1 LSNPGSGKI
10 ALVANTAWSIYN
22 FRLGVIRAMIQ
33 RGLEVIAIAPRDD
46 YADKLTAEGVTYV
59 PLSMKA
65 HSTTGFADLKTWLEL
80 YRIYRSHRP
89 VLAIHYTIKMNI
101 YGSLACKW
109 LGIRSISVV
118 TGLGRTFQLSSFTQ
132 ILINRLY
139 RAATDSNQE
148 VWVLNTEDRE
158 RLIQEDICRRERIF
172 VLPSEGVNTH
182 KFIGT
187 NPKKE
192 GRIFRFLFAG
202 RLLRDKGIIDYVT
215 AARSLVRNYP
225 DVRCEVVG
233 FVNPEDNMSISLDDI
248 STWQDEGAINYL
260 GSHEDIRPF
269 IGRADCIVYPSF
281 YQEGISRILLEAASM
296 SRPIIT
302 TDQVGCRD
310 VVRDKYNGFL
320 IPIKSVD
327 SLEQAMRKMMGLSQ
341 SDRTVMGHLGR
352 KLAVEKYDEDKIIQI
367 YFDRLL
373 ADFIVKDVP
382 REHPK
387 SQ

>member
-1 LSNPGSGKI
+1 M
-10 ALVANTAWSIYN
+10 
-22 FRLGVIRAMIQ
+22 IR

-59 PLSMKA
+59 PLTMKA
-65 HSTTGFADLKTWLEL
+65 HGTSGLADMKTWRQL
-80 YRIYRSHRP
+80 YRIYKSHRP
-89 VLAIHYTIKMNI
+89 DLAIHYTIKMNI
-101 YGSLACKW
+101 YGSLACHW
-109 LGIRSISVV
+109 LGIGSVSVV
-118 TGLGRTFQLSSFTQ
+118 TGLGRTFQLSSLTQ
-132 ILINRLY
+132 TLVNRLY
-139 RAATDSNQE
+139 RAATKSNQE
-148 VWVLNTEDRE
+148 VWVLNSEDRD
-158 RLIQEDICRRERIF
+158 RLVYEGICSHEKIF
-172 VLPSEGVNTH
+172 VLPSEGVNTR
-182 KFIGT
+182 KFIGS

-202 RLLRDKGIIDYVT
+202 RLLRDKGIIDYVS
-215 AARSLVRNYP
+215 AARKLQRNYP

-233 FVNPEDNMSISLDDI
+233 FVNPEDSMSVSLDDI
-248 STWQDEGAINYL
+248 STWQDEGTINYL

-269 IGRADCIVYPSF
+269 IERADCIVYPSF

-310 VVRDKYNGFL
+310 VVIDKYNGFL
-320 IPIKSVD
+320 IPTKSVD
-327 SLEQAMRKMMGLSQ
+327 NLVRAMKRMLVLSP
-341 SDRTVMGHLGR
+341 SDRTVMGRLGR
-352 KLAVEKYDEDKIIQI
+352 KVAVDKYDEDKIIQI

>member
-1 LSNPGSGKI
+1 M
-10 ALVANTAWSIYN
+10 
-22 FRLGVIRAMIQ
+22 IR

-59 PLSMKA
+59 PLIMKA
-65 HSTTGFADLKTWLEL
+65 HGTSGIADLKTWQQL
-80 YRIYRSHRP
+80 YRIYKAHRP
-89 VLAIHYTIKMNI
+89 DLAIHYTIKMNI

-139 RAATDSNQE
+139 KAATESNQE
-148 VWVLNTEDRE
+148 VWVLNTEDRD
-158 RLIQEDICRRERIF
+158 RLVKEHICSREKIF
-172 VLPSEGVNTH
+172 VLPSEGVNTR
-182 KFIGT
+182 KFIGS

-202 RLLRDKGIIDYVT
+202 RLLHDKGIIDYVA
-215 AARSLVRNYP
+215 AARKLLLTYP

-233 FVNPEDNMSISLDDI
+233 FVNPEDSMSVSLDDI

-269 IGRADCIVYPSF
+269 IERADCIVYPSF
-281 YQEGISRILLEAASM
+281 YQEGISRILMEAASM

-310 VVRDKYNGFL
+310 VVMHKYNGFL
-320 IPIKSVD
+320 IPTKSVD
-327 SLEQAMRKMMGLSQ
+327 SLVRAMKKMMAISQ
-341 SDRTVMGHLGR
+341 SDRNVMGRLGR
-352 KLAVEKYDEDKIIQI
+352 KLAVEKYDEDIIIQI
-367 YFDRLL
+367 YFNRLL
-373 ADFIVKDVP
+373 TDFLVQDVFK
-382 REHPK
+382 EHPR